1 MDASAWSA
9 QDYAK
14 HYVETIHSQPNG
26 WGQHVSPIFGQS
38 HTILYA
44 MSQRFDP
51 LDVANAVVSAL
62 REYHSGTHSSNA

>member
-14 HYVETIHSQPNG
+14 HYVETIYSQPNG
-26 WGQHVSPIFGQS
+26 LGQHVSPIFGQS
-38 HTILYA
+38 HRILHT

-51 LDVANAVVSAL
+51 LDAANAVDSAL
-62 REYHSGTHSSNA
+62 REYRNGTHPSNA